1 MPDPRYA
8 FEDFAPGDRAE
19 YGGLVVDRD
28 DMVAFAEEYDPQPMH
43 LSEHTARSS
52 MLGEL
57 IASGWYT
64 AALLMRMN
72 CDRWL
77 VDSTS
82 MGSPGVDSVE
92 WRAPVR
98 ADDRLTVRSEVL
110 AARASRSRP
119 EMGVVTFAFDVLN
132 QDGVV
137 VMRQVNAVMFG
148 RRDPGAV

>member
-1 MPDPRYA
+1 MPEPRYM
-8 FEDFAPGDRAE
+8 FEDFAPGSVEE

-28 DMVAFAEEYDPQPMH
+28 DMLAFAREFDPQPMH
-43 LSEHTARSS
+43 LSEEAAAKT

-77 VDSTS
+77 VDSS
-82 MGSPGVDSVE
+82 SLGAPGVESVE
-92 WRAPVR
+92 WRTPVR
-98 ADDRLTVRSEVL
+98 AGDRLTVRSEIV

-119 EMGVVTFAFDVLN
+119 DMGLVTFAFDVLN
-132 QDGVV
+132 QDGAV
-137 VMRQVNAVMFG
+137 VMRQVNPVMF
-148 RRDPGAV
+148 RRRSSGAA